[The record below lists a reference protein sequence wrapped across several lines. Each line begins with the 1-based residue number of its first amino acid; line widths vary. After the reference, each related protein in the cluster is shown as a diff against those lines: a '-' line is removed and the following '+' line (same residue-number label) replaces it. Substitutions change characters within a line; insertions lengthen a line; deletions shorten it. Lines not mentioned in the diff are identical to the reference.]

1 MIRRFNN
8 KPIDQSK
15 KKYVVKITAMLLSAT
30 MIPSFLLPVQAED
43 YSNEE
48 EWYEKCTKVLTS
60 QEDVKACEG
69 FQQYQNDKKASLQ
82 QSIQSFQ
89 GSIDELTDDVEQM
102 SALAQEQKQIKEKL
116 EAEIKVQEEAI
127 AAIEASIE

>member
-69 FQQYQNDKKASLQ
+69 FQQYQNDKKLLFNNLFSLFRDQ
-82 QSIQSFQ
+82 
-89 GSIDELTDDVEQM
+89 LM
-102 SALAQEQKQIKEKL
+102 N
-116 EAEIKVQEEAI
+116 
-127 AAIEASIE
+127 